1 MRNWIIKNLKK
12 ASKEMKWKIWPVS
25 NRKES
30 EIKKKDK
37 DKRDVKED

>member
-25 NRKES
+25 KRKES
-30 EIKKKDK
+30 EIKNKIKI
-37 DKRDVKED
+37 KEM